1 MLNLGDIVKF
11 NHANLYSVGEVVAI
25 YKLKESNI
33 KIEEEEEEYKYDV
46 ETFDTTKTFTI
57 SEKEVEKRYVEYD
70 DSFPNL
76 FEGVTKMERPVQE
89 GL

>member
-46 ETFDTTKTFTI
+46 ET
-57 SEKEVEKRYVEYD
+57 
-70 DSFPNL
+70 
-76 FEGVTKMERPVQE
+76 
-89 GL
+89 